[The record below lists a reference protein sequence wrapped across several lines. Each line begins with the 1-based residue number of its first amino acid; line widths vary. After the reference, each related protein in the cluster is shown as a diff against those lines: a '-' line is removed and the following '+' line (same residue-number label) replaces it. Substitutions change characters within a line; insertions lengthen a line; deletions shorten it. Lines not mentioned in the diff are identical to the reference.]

1 MIKREPILSSPNVD
15 YVFYAHL
22 IMYQEGQESKQKL
35 ENKEVKVLVT
45 NKKTENYLSFSLSCL
60 TLHF

>member
-1 MIKREPILSSPNVD
+1 MIKHEPILSSPNVD

-35 ENKEVKVLVT
+35 ENNEVLVT
-45 NKKTENYLSFSLSCL
+45 NKKYYLSFSLSCL